1 MSYAVWILK
10 RVSWIPTKESDMSDY
25 PSINE
30 RLKAVSQDL
39 TCSPPVWPPAPTTR
53 TAAPS
58 GSPPQVTPMC
68 YNINRSPLWKMKQ
81 IKIEIYNIMIHP
93 NMLCPGCL
101 MVNTTK
107 CSDTSNMRPAASNIT
122 YHVKII
128 LWTNRN
134 INDSRITQ
142 TNIVILMDLAFLPK
156 WGSAS
161 EAKEKPQFTLH
172 LQFIYCISPG
182 NEKQQILEFILLF
195 SFGNKKHEWNSFQ
208 GSNKD
213 QNI

>member
-1 MSYAVWILK
+1 
-10 RVSWIPTKESDMSDY
+10 
-25 PSINE
+25 
-30 RLKAVSQDL
+30 
-39 TCSPPVWPPAPTTR
+39 
-53 TAAPS
+53 
-58 GSPPQVTPMC
+58 
-68 YNINRSPLWKMKQ
+68 
-81 IKIEIYNIMIHP
+81 
-93 NMLCPGCL
+93 

>member
-1 MSYAVWILK
+1 
-10 RVSWIPTKESDMSDY
+10 
-25 PSINE
+25 
-30 RLKAVSQDL
+30 
-39 TCSPPVWPPAPTTR
+39 
-53 TAAPS
+53 
-58 GSPPQVTPMC
+58 
-68 YNINRSPLWKMKQ
+68 
-81 IKIEIYNIMIHP
+81 MIHP

-213 QNI
+213 QNSALSVHRNCQVYNFTKYSLLVCASPPAAFMMRADHRYTDVNTIIDNCLRRSNYKP